1 MAVTRRD
8 WVASDDELDGS
19 AETASP
25 VGLIHRL
32 SFS

>member
-8 WVASDDELDGS
+8 RLASDDDLDGS

-32 SFS
+32 SLS